1 MIHSN
6 KRKVNLILFLA
17 ACIFVSIAAT
27 KPSAS
32 KGIVVKPALTRD
44 TSIFKNLKVLPQDIS
59 KDSLDH
65 VMHRFTAALG
75 VRCNFCHVFNEG
87 KMDFASDDKPEK
99 NIARYMFHMT
109 GEINAKYFNMENS
122 SRPDTISVV
131 RCMTCHRG
139 NPHPDQMDMGNTD
152 HNNMPPPPPP
162 PMRDSSGKMP
172 PPPPPNQ

>member
-6 KRKVNLILFLA
+6 KRKVNLILFLP
-17 ACIFVSIAAT
+17 ACVFVSIAAT

-32 KGIVVKPALTRD
+32 KGVVEKPVLTGD

-75 VRCNFCHVFNEG
+75 VRCNFCHVFNAG

-122 SRPDTISVV
+122 ARPDTIAVV
-131 RCMTCHRG
+131 RCITCHHG
-139 NPHPDQMDMGNTD
+139 NPHPNEMDTT

-162 PMRDSSGKMP
+162 PMHDSSGKMP
-172 PPPPPNQ
+172 PPPNQQ